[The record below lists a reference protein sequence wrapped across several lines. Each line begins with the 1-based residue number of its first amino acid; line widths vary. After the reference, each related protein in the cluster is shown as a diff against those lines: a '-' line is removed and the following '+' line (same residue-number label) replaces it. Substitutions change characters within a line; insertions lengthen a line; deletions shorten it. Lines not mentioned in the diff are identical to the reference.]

1 MTHSILHIDTSIKPE
16 GSMSKSLTSDIVAR
30 LRAAHPESSVT
41 YRDLAA
47 HPLPETDAAWF
58 AAISVPAEDRSP
70 EQTDIAALS
79 DRLIAEV
86 RNADTIV
93 IGLPVY
99 NFNVPS
105 QLKTWIDLLAQ
116 PGVTFRYTED
126 GPEGLIQGTRAII
139 AYASNGTRMGSEI
152 DFASAY
158 MRHILGFFG
167 ITDVQFVASDHFAID
182 AESSVKAANDGIAG
196 LAA

>member
-16 GSMSKSLTSDIVAR
+16 GSISKTLTRDIVAR
-30 LRAAHPESSVT
+30 LQGAHPDSSVT

-47 HPLPETDAAWF
+47 HPLPETDAAWI

-70 EQTDIAALS
+70 EQADIAALS
-79 DRLIAEV
+79 DRLIEEV

-105 QLKTWIDLLAQ
+105 QLKVWLDLLAR
-116 PGVTFRYTED
+116 PGVAFRYTEE
-126 GPEGLIQGTRAII
+126 GPEGLLKGPRAIVAYSSSGTRI
-139 AYASNGTRMGSEI
+139 GSDI
-152 DFASAY
+152 DFASGY

-182 AESSVKAANDGIAG
+182 AESSVKAANDEIAG